1 MNHVSKIS
9 CAMIVTAISA
19 GADAA
24 NDPSAGIHHPA
35 QAVSTSAKKALP
47 ARPDPVG
54 ARMDAQMRSMDMMH
68 VKMMAARTP
77 QERAPLMAEHRKIMH
92 DGMAMMGDRAAGG
105 RKGDTAARHQTM
117 EMRMDM
123 MRAITHMMMMDR
135 QAAEPAK

>member
-1 MNHVSKIS
+1 MNHISEIS
-9 CAMIVTAISA
+9 CASIVTAISA

-24 NDPSAGIHHPA
+24 NDTSAEPRYSA
-35 QAVSTSAKKALP
+35 QMASPFAKKASP
-47 ARPDPVG
+47 ARSDSVG
-54 ARMDAQMRSMDMMH
+54 ARMDAQMKSMDKMH

-77 QERAPLMAEHRKIMH
+77 QERAPLMAEHKKIMH
-92 DGMAMMGDRAAGG
+92 DGMAMMGDRAAAG

-135 QAAEPAK
+135 QATEMAE